1 MCYTFACWD
10 KSFSM
15 SKELV
20 GHHLLRVRIRK
31 GIFDK
36 LQDTAEEESSRTGEH
51 VTVSDLVRAAC
62 YNYLLIHDAVHRLEN
77 SPQDTAD
84 EVLIVTSPML

>member
-1 MCYTFACWD
+1 MQKD
-10 KSFSM
+10 
-15 SKELV
+15 LV

-36 LQDTAEEESSRTGEH
+36 LQETADEESSRTGEH

-62 YNYLLIHDAVHRLEN
+62 HNYLLIHQAVQRLEN
-77 SPQDTAD
+77 SPQDIED
-84 EVLIVTSPML
+84 EVLVITSPML